1 MNEKSRPKSVRES
14 LERLLGYN
22 KAPSVDVILKIFG
35 DWAAIVGN
43 DIAQHTRPVKID
55 GDQLTVA
62 ASDPA
67 WADEFRWLEAEV
79 VKRLETVTGSGRI
92 KRLKVQVQRRE

>member
-1 MNEKSRPKSVRES
+1 M
-14 LERLLGYN
+14 
-22 KAPSVDVILKIFG
+22 
-35 DWAAIVGN
+35 
-43 DIAQHTRPVKID
+43 KID